1 MILKADPDK
10 VLRFIVENFELV
22 RSLYLAQLEGN
33 VISREQ
39 FNALTKHTGDISIN
53 RLFEYKLLTEQ
64 YDDIRLNEP
73 VRAFLAFLISEF
85 KPLLPSELEKYRTS
99 FSELF
104 TAVQEIPEEGEQPIL
119 LEQLEALYDEVQR
132 FLENVEN
139 NTGQLLRET
148 QHLKANKD
156 KMEYGERIRRA
167 RHLIEYYIAPLNS
180 ILDLQ
185 HSESIASLLGQ
196 ISAYANR
203 ERLVHGYQL
212 ARDRFGQLHELLRGG
227 NERILRQSRIL
238 SRELLPLIERLQ
250 TESEIL
256 SGWLFFLER
265 PFRHDVPSF
274 TTRSYR
280 NFFGSS
286 MGANV
291 ALFME
296 QFVQRAE
303 AVILQEE
310 EIAAV
315 DRHEVLFDRQ
325 LYVESLREQLPVD
338 DFFGWCRERL
348 YQNEQ
353 LPSTERFLKICSI
366 VFEDSEQYEAEF
378 TGRRIEIEL
387 EDFVFQVPEVKVS
400 GKSEG
405 GSGKSEGR

>member
-1 MILKADPDK
+1 MILKADPNK

-325 LYVESLREQLPVD
+325 LYVESLREQLPVG

-387 EDFVFQVPEVKVS
+387 EDFVF
-400 GKSEG
+400 
-405 GSGKSEGR
+405 

>member
-22 RSLYLAQLEGN
+22 RSLYLAQLDGN

-99 FSELF
+99 FSELY

-265 PFRHDVPSF
+265 PFRHEVPSF

-286 MGANV
+286 TGANV

-315 DRHEVLFDRQ
+315 DRNEVLFDRQ
-325 LYVESLREQLPVD
+325 LYVESLQEQLPVD
-338 DFFGWCRERL
+338 DFFRWCRERL
-348 YQNEQ
+348 YQNEP

-387 EDFVFQVPEVKVS
+387 EDFIFRAPEVKVS
-400 GKSEG
+400 GKWEG
-405 GSGKSEGR
+405 GSGKAEGL

>member
-104 TAVQEIPEEGEQPIL
+104 TAVQEIPEEGAQPIL

-325 LYVESLREQLPVD
+325 LYVESLQKQLPVD

-366 VFEDSEQYEAEF
+366 VFEDSERYEAEF

-387 EDFVFQVPEVKVS
+387 EDFVFQVPEVKVRV
-400 GKSEG
+400 KAEG
-405 GSGKSEGR
+405 L

>member
-1 MILKADPDK
+1 MILKADPNK
-10 VLRFIVENFELV
+10 VLRFMVENFELV
-22 RSLYLAQLEGN
+22 RSLYLAQLAGN

-39 FNALTKHTGDISIN
+39 FNALTKHTGDISAN

-99 FSELF
+99 FRELF
-104 TAVQEIPEEGEQPIL
+104 TAVQECPEGEQPIL

-185 HSESIASLLGQ
+185 HSESIASLLGEL
-196 ISAYANR
+196 SAFANR
-203 ERLVHGYQL
+203 ERLGHGYQL
-212 ARDRFGQLHELLRGG
+212 ARDRFGQLHELLRGA

-256 SGWLFFLER
+256 SGWILFLER
-265 PFRHDVPSF
+265 PFRHSVPSF

-280 NFFGSS
+280 NFFGGST
-286 MGANV
+286 GANL
-291 ALFME
+291 ALFLE
-296 QFVQRAE
+296 QFERRAE
-303 AVILQEE
+303 AVLLQEE
-310 EIAAV
+310 EITAV
-315 DRHEVLFDRQ
+315 DRHEVLFDRR
-325 LYVESLREQLPVD
+325 LYVESLQQQLPVD

-348 YQNEQ
+348 YQHEQ
-353 LPSTERFLKICSI
+353 YPSTERFLKICSI
-366 VFEDSEQYEAEF
+366 VFEDSELYEAEF
-378 TGRRIEIEL
+378 TGRRIAIEL
-387 EDFVFQVPEVKVS
+387 EDFVFRVPEVRVS
-400 GKSEG
+400 RKANGEQRTANSE
-405 GSGKSEGR
+405 

>member
-325 LYVESLREQLPVD
+325 LYVESLREQLPVG

-387 EDFVFQVPEVKVS
+387 EDFVFLAPEVKVS
-400 GKSEG
+400 GKSES

>member
-10 VLRFIVENFELV
+10 VLRFMVENFELM
-22 RSLYLAQLEGN
+22 RTLYLAQLSGN

-39 FNALTKHTGDISIN
+39 FNAITRHTGEISIN
-53 RLFEYKLLTEQ
+53 RLFEYKLLSWQ

-99 FSELF
+99 FSTLF
-104 TAVQEIPEEGEQPIL
+104 NAIRECPEGEQPIL

-148 QHLKANKD
+148 QQLKANKD

-167 RHLIEYYIAPLNS
+167 RHLIEFYIAPLNS

-185 HSESIASLLGQ
+185 HSESIASLLGEL
-196 ISAYANR
+196 SAYANR
-203 ERLVHGYQL
+203 ERLSHSYQL

-227 NERILRQSRIL
+227 NDRILRQSRIL

-265 PFRHDVPSF
+265 PFRHEVPSF
-274 TTRSYR
+274 STRSYR
-280 NFFGSS
+280 SFFGSS
-286 MGANV
+286 TGANLE
-291 ALFME
+291 LFLE
-296 QFVQRAE
+296 QFIQRAE
-303 AVILQEE
+303 GVLLQEE
-310 EIAAV
+310 EITAV
-315 DRHEVLFDRQ
+315 NRHEVLFDR
-325 LYVESLREQLPVD
+325 REHVDALHRQLPID
-338 DFFGWCRERL
+338 NFFDWCRNRL
-348 YQNEQ
+348 YQDEQ
-353 LPSTERFLKICSI
+353 EHSTERFLKICSI
-366 VFEDSEQYEAEF
+366 VFEDSDHYEAEF
-378 TGRRIEIEL
+378 TGRRIPIEV
-387 EDFVFQVPEVKVS
+387 EDFIFLAPEVKVS
-400 GKSEG
+400 LKPRNEKEHVS
-405 GSGKSEGR
+405 

>member
-10 VLRFIVENFELV
+10 ILRFISENFELV
-22 RSLYLAQLEGN
+22 RALYLAQLAGN

-85 KPLLPSELEKYRTS
+85 RPLLPSELEKYRTS
-99 FSELF
+99 FSQLF
-104 TAVQEIPEEGEQPIL
+104 NAIRECPEGEQPIL
-119 LEQLEALYDEVQR
+119 LEQLETLYDEVQR

-148 QHLKANKD
+148 QQLKANKD

-180 ILDLQ
+180 ILNLQ
-185 HSESIASLLGQ
+185 HSESIASLLGEL
-196 ISAYANR
+196 SAYANR
-203 ERLVHGYQL
+203 ERLGHSYQQ

-227 NERILRQSRIL
+227 NDRILRQSRIL

-256 SGWLFFLER
+256 SGWIFFLER
-265 PFRHDVPSF
+265 PFRHKVPSF

-286 MGANV
+286 TGANL
-291 ALFME
+291 ALFLE
-296 QFVQRAE
+296 QFEQRAE
-303 AVILQEE
+303 VVLLQEE
-310 EIAAV
+310 EITAV
-315 DRHEVLFDRQ
+315 DRHEVIFDRQ
-325 LYVESLREQLPVD
+325 LYVGSLEQHLPVE

-378 TGRRIEIEL
+378 TGQRIAIEL
-387 EDFVFQVPEVKVS
+387 EDFIFQVPEVRVS
-400 GKSEG
+400 LKQGK
-405 GSGKSEGR
+405 